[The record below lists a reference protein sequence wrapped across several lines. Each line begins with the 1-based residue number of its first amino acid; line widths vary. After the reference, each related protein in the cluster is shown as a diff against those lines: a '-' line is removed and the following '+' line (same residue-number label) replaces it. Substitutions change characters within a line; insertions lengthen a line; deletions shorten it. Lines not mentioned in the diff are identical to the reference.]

1 MRLIIKNL
9 CPPLV
14 ALVGAVLMGSGIR
27 PVLAAPPSA
36 PVTATTQMIE
46 EAASLK
52 AREDAVAAR
61 EKENEKRKQELDKL
75 DKEVGEKLTKLTAL
89 QNEVQKELDY
99 IKGLNV
105 RDKEFRNLIKIYSAM
120 KASKV
125 ALLLAEMTDANVA
138 KILRAMKADQVAE
151 ILPKLDKDKAVRV
164 SRLLGMID

>member
-1 MRLIIKNL
+1 
-9 CPPLV
+9 
-14 ALVGAVLMGSGIR
+14 MGSGIR

-36 PVTATTQMIE
+36 PVTATAQMIE

-61 EKENEKRKQELDKL
+61 EKENEKRKLELDKL